1 MKEYRFSEKN
11 AQSSIKSQTF
21 WLIAMSFITAISS
34 FILVNSLIGLGI
46 INDSLVLKV
55 SISALLVAIVVMLVI
70 KKATKAL
77 MQHIYRITP
86 TGIEIAPPSG
96 QSIII
101 DFDKIDAQKMVKRGL
116 FIKSQNQKI
125 IIPKWLDGYDEIS
138 GLILERLKSVTH

>member
-70 KKATKAL
+70 KK
-77 MQHIYRITP
+77 
-86 TGIEIAPPSG
+86 G
-96 QSIII
+96 
-101 DFDKIDAQKMVKRGL
+101 V
-116 FIKSQNQKI
+116 
-125 IIPKWLDGYDEIS
+125 
-138 GLILERLKSVTH
+138 